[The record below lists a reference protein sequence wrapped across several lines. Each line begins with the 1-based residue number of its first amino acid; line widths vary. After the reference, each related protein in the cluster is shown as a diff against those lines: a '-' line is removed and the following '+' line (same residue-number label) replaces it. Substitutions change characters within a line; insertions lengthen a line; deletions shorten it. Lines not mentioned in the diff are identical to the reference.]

1 MQVGVGV
8 GEQLLLRRVLQPQP
22 PETASISLTLSSRIS
37 YSFDVEFDIQ
47 ETKLDV
53 FNINLEL

>member
-1 MQVGVGV
+1 V
-8 GEQLLLRRVLQPQP
+8 QLLLRRDQQPQP
-22 PETASISLTLSSRIS
+22 PATASISLTLSSRIS

>member
-1 MQVGVGV
+1 VQVGVGV